1 MAISGASLCCEYLCA
16 LFLYHPD
23 LALLWRPLHTLVAY
37 TFPLPEE
44 VVSWE
49 EVVVGRVGVDLVGP
63 VPCRRLQS
71 TVQV

>member
-23 LALLWRPLHTLVAY
+23 LALLWRPLHTLGAY
-37 TFPLPEE
+37 TFLLRDE

-49 EVVVGRVGVDLVGP
+49 EVVVGRVGVDLVSP
-63 VPCRRLQS
+63 VPCRRFQP
-71 TVQV
+71 TVRV